1 MKKILSL
8 LISTLFICNV
18 FSADLKSVCDG
29 LSKTPITKGDF
40 TQIKTI
46 NAKGRTLKPSGNF
59 IISLEGIMWKTL
71 KPFPSNLIVTEN
83 AMIQIAADGKKNV
96 MSASDNQ
103 IFQNISKTLR
113 SVFAGDSKELENN
126 FKVAFENK
134 ENGLWSVVLTP
145 KDSTIAAVMQTLELS
160 GSSTNTQVTLL
171 SLELQE
177 TSNNKIRYEFSNQI
191 YPKELTTDE
200 KAFFVI
206 N

>member
-8 LISTLFICNV
+8 LILTLFICNV
-18 FSADLKSVCDG
+18 FSADLKSVCDC

-46 NAKGRTLKPSGNF
+46 NAKGRTLKSSGKF

>member
-8 LISTLFICNV
+8 LILTLFICNV

-46 NAKGRTLKPSGNF
+46 NAKGRTLKSSGKF

>member
-8 LISTLFICNV
+8 LILTLFICNI

-46 NAKGRTLKPSGNF
+46 NAKGRTLKSSGKF

>member
-46 NAKGRTLKPSGNF
+46 NAKGRTLKSSGKF

-160 GSSTNTQVTLL
+160 SSSTNTQVTLL

>member
-1 MKKILSL
+1 MKKNLSL
-8 LISTLFICNV
+8 LISTLFICNI

-46 NAKGRTLKPSGNF
+46 NAKGRTLKSSGKF

>member
-1 MKKILSL
+1 MKKNLSL

-46 NAKGRTLKPSGNF
+46 NAKGRTLKSSGKF

-145 KDSTIAAVMQTLELS
+145 KDSTIAAVMRTLELS

-191 YPKELTTDE
+191 YPKELKTDE

>member
-18 FSADLKSVCDG
+18 FSAELKSVCDG

-46 NAKGRTLKPSGNF
+46 NAKGRTLKSSGKF

-191 YPKELTTDE
+191 YPTELTTDE

>member
-1 MKKILSL
+1 MKKNLSL

-46 NAKGRTLKPSGNF
+46 NAKGRTLKSSGNF

>member
-1 MKKILSL
+1 MKKFLSL

-46 NAKGRTLKPSGNF
+46 NAKGRTLKSSGKF

>member
-46 NAKGRTLKPSGNF
+46 NAKGRTLKSSGKF

-145 KDSTIAAVMQTLELS
+145 KDSTIAAVMRTLELS

>member
-46 NAKGRTLKPSGNF
+46 NAKGRTLKSSGKF

-83 AMIQIAADGKKNV
+83 TMIQIAADGKKNV

>member
-8 LISTLFICNV
+8 LISILFICNV

-46 NAKGRTLKPSGNF
+46 NAKGRTLKSSGNF

>member
-8 LISTLFICNV
+8 LILTLFICNV

-46 NAKGRTLKPSGNF
+46 NAKGRTLKSSGKF

-145 KDSTIAAVMQTLELS
+145 KDSTIAAVMRTLELS

>member
-46 NAKGRTLKPSGNF
+46 NAKGRTLKSSGNF

-160 GSSTNTQVTLL
+160 GSSTKTQVTLL

-200 KAFFVI
+200 KAFFIV

>member
-46 NAKGRTLKPSGNF
+46 NAKGRTLKSSGNF

-200 KAFFVI
+200 KAFFII

>member
-46 NAKGRTLKPSGNF
+46 NAKGRTLKSSGNF

>member
-8 LISTLFICNV
+8 LISTLFICNI

-46 NAKGRTLKPSGNF
+46 NAKGRTLKSSGQF

-126 FKVAFENK
+126 FKVSFENK

>member
-46 NAKGRTLKPSGNF
+46 NAKGRTLKSSGKF

-103 IFQNISKTLR
+103 IFQDISKTLR

-145 KDSTIAAVMQTLELS
+145 KDSTIAAVMRTLELS

>member
-1 MKKILSL
+1 
-8 LISTLFICNV
+8 
-18 FSADLKSVCDG
+18 
-29 LSKTPITKGDF
+29 
-40 TQIKTI
+40 
-46 NAKGRTLKPSGNF
+46 
-59 IISLEGIMWKTL
+59 MWKTL

-200 KAFFVI
+200 KAIFVI

>member
-46 NAKGRTLKPSGNF
+46 NAKGRTLKSSGNF

-83 AMIQIAADGKKNV
+83 TMIQIAADGKKNV

>member
-46 NAKGRTLKPSGNF
+46 NAKGRTLKSSGKF
-59 IISLEGIMWKTL
+59 LISLEGIMWKTL

>member
-46 NAKGRTLKPSGNF
+46 NAKGRTLKSSGNF

-96 MSASDNQ
+96 MTASDNQ

>member
-46 NAKGRTLKPSGNF
+46 NAKGRTLKSSGTF

-160 GSSTNTQVTLL
+160 GSNTNTQVTLL

>member
-46 NAKGRTLKPSGNF
+46 NAKGRTLKSSGNF

-200 KAFFVI
+200 KAIFVI

>member
-1 MKKILSL
+1 MIIGLTGKTGAGKSL
-8 LISTLFICNV
+8 IASIFEKHEFKVIDADVIARQVASKGSTCL
-18 FSADLKSVCDG
+18 
-29 LSKTPITKGDF
+29 
-40 TQIKTI
+40 
-46 NAKGRTLKPSGNF
+46 
-59 IISLEGIMWKTL
+59 
-71 KPFPSNLIVTEN
+71 
-83 AMIQIAADGKKNV
+83 
-96 MSASDNQ
+96 
-103 IFQNISKTLR
+103 
-113 SVFAGDSKELENN
+113 KELENEFGSKILN
-126 FKVAFENK
+126 SDKTLNRTALAKIAFENK

-200 KAFFVI
+200 KAFFII

>member
-18 FSADLKSVCDG
+18 FSADLKSVCEG

-46 NAKGRTLKPSGNF
+46 NAKGRTLKSSGNF
-59 IISLEGIMWKTL
+59 IISLEGIMWKNL

>member
-8 LISTLFICNV
+8 LILTLFICNV

-46 NAKGRTLKPSGNF
+46 NAKGRTLKSSGKF

-71 KPFPSNLIVTEN
+71 KPFPSNLIVIEN

>member
-46 NAKGRTLKPSGNF
+46 NAKGRTLKSSGKF

-113 SVFAGDSKELENN
+113 SVLAGDSKELENN